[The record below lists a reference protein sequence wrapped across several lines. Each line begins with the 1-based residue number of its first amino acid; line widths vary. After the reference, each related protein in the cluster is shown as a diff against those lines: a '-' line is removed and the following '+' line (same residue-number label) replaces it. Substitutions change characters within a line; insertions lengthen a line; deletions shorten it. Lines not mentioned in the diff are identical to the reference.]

1 MHDICPVYGRKQGLL
16 LVTVTRFV
24 RYMDEGQGTF
34 VGHGR
39 RKSLQ
44 EREEE
49 EEETS
54 GG

>member
-1 MHDICPVYGRKQGLL
+1 MHDIRPVHGRKEGLL
-16 LVTVTRFV
+16 LVTCTRFV

-34 VGHGR
+34 VGNGR

>member
-1 MHDICPVYGRKQGLL
+1 MHDIRPVYGRKQGVLL
-16 LVTVTRFV
+16 LTCTRFV
-24 RYMDEGQGTF
+24 RYVDEGQRTF

-49 EEETS
+49 EEAS